1 MSRNN
6 NFHCCEVCSQMTKTF
21 LCISGFHMDDRI
33 CPGFK
38 YHVRYLGSDREV
50 FEGEP
55 RALLSVGMGYGK
67 RLTFKGEKLNLN
79 DCYFWTD
86 NNPEGYGFS
95 ISVISKGEIYVIY
108 DSLNQRIGDVIIE
121 SVELPQIE
129 QSMTCSKG
137 DVTKIVRA
145 RFTCSIRYHN
155 KLEDTLYDIANQDL
169 QTVEGKVEVVKSRR
183 SKEATVVCIKEVAFE
198 KVGNCTLW
206 KELL

>member
-1 MSRNN
+1 
-6 NFHCCEVCSQMTKTF
+6 
-21 LCISGFHMDDRI
+21 MDDRI